1 MMQEI
6 WKSIEGF
13 EGRYEVSS
21 LGRFK
26 ALGRPIVYKDG
37 RKGNLNEKMIKGSI
51 GNNGYYSITFD
62 STTRKLAHRVVAETF
77 LGKQEYRLTVNHKDG
92 IKTNNS
98 IDNLEWATYKENN
111 DHARNTGLCNQ
122 HGNNTNLTKFSEQL
136 IAALKK
142 VKNKYQTSAGD
153 LAEIFDMSQSHVYE
167 ILNGTSRKKG

>member
-1 MMQEI
+1 MQEI

-26 ALGRPIVYKDG
+26 ALSRPLIYKDG
-37 RKGNLNEKMIKGSI
+37 RRGNIKEKMIKGSI
-51 GNNGYYSITFD
+51 GNNGYYSVSFD
-62 STTRKLAHRVVAETF
+62 STTKKLAHRVIAETF
-77 LGKQEYRLTVNHKDG
+77 LGKQEYRITVNHKDG

-111 DHARNTGLCNQ
+111 NHARNTGLCNQ

-136 IAALKK
+136 VASMKK
-142 VKNKYQTSAGD
+142 VHEKYQPCASE
-153 LAEIFDMSQSHVYE
+153 LAELFDMSKAHVYE
-167 ILNGTSRKKG
+167 ILKGSSRKKG